1 MLSPAMEQTC
11 DSGNAGAAM
20 VARRFYGLINDGH
33 IDEAVELALPTF
45 VGHGPGGR
53 DGLRAELQTWA
64 AAFPDLEI
72 RIDDTIAEGDRA
84 ALRMRLRG
92 THTGTFAGIPA
103 SGRQFEVRS
112 TDVVRIADGR
122 IAEAWPL
129 YDLAGLLVQVGALAN
144 KMGGRRRSQRRED
157 R

>member
-1 MLSPAMEQTC
+1 MLGPAMEDTAV
-11 DSGNAGAAM
+11 DPLSDDTVT

-33 IDEAVELALPTF
+33 IDEAVDLALPTF
-45 VGHGPGGR
+45 VGHGAGGR
-53 DGLRAELQTWA
+53 EGLRAELQTWA

-72 RIDDTIAEGDRA
+72 RIDDTIAEDDRV
-84 ALRMRLRG
+84 ALRMRLCG

-103 SGRQFEVRS
+103 SGVRVEVRS

-129 YDLAGLLVQVGALAN
+129 YDLAGLLVQVGAPLTQVRA
-144 KMGGRRRSQRRED
+144 RRRQEAK
-157 R
+157 